1 MEWKKERVLVVGAG
15 ISGIAAAKLLKKFGA
30 EVSLSD
36 AKKREDISFDL
47 SELEKAGVGLE
58 LGPQTEALLE
68 GITRVLVSPAVPVK
82 IPLIQA
88 AYKRGIRVES
98 EIEFAYEL
106 AEAPI
111 YAVTGTNGKTTTT
124 TLLGLLMETVYPVVG
139 VGGNIGVPFCEEV
152 LRAGKKGCTV
162 AEISSYQLEA
172 TEHFRPKAA
181 AILNVTPDHVV
192 RHGSLEVYQQ
202 MKEKIFAQQTK
213 DDFVVLNYD
222 NEPTR
227 SMADRAPSTV
237 CFFSRLEKLE
247 QGAFVE
253 NGELVMRWNGVTH
266 RILPVNELKIKGGHN
281 VENALAACAVAFLAG
296 AKPERMAEVLRSF
309 EGVEHRIE
317 PVTEVDEVM
326 YYNDSKAT
334 NTDSAIKA
342 LESFPDGH
350 VILIAGG
357 DDKMT
362 DLTEFMQLVK
372 KNCDAVILVGDAA
385 ARFKE
390 AALSNG
396 IEAEKL
402 YEAGYSM
409 EKAVDI
415 AHKIARPPQTDL
427 LAPACASF
435 DMFTG
440 FEERGRVFKE
450 LVRRLKK

>member
-1 MEWKKERVLVVGAG
+1 MDWKKERVLVVGAG
-15 ISGIAAAKLLKKFGA
+15 ISGIAAAKMLKGFGA

-36 AKKREDISFDL
+36 AKKKEEISFDL
-47 SELEKAGVGLE
+47 TELEKLGVTLK
-58 LGPQTEALLE
+58 LGPQTEALLD
-68 GITRVLVSPAVPVK
+68 GVTRVLVSPAVPVK

-152 LRAGKKGCTV
+152 MRAGKNGCTV

-172 TEHFRPKAA
+172 TEHFHPKAA

-213 DDFVVLNYD
+213 DDFLVLNYD

-227 SMADRAPSTV
+227 SMADRASSTV

-253 NGELVMRWNGVTH
+253 DGTLVMRWKGETH
-266 RILPVNELKIKGGHN
+266 KILPVKELKIKGGHN

-296 AKPERMAEVLRSF
+296 AKPERMAEVLRNF

-317 PVTEVDEVM
+317 PVDAVDDVM
-326 YYNDSKAT
+326 YFNDSKAT
-334 NTDSAIKA
+334 NTDSSIKA
-342 LESFPDGH
+342 LESFPEGH
-350 VILIAGG
+350 VVLIAGG

-372 KNCDAVILVGDAA
+372 KNCDALILVGDAA

-390 AALSNG
+390 AAIANG
-396 IEAEKL
+396 FESGKI

-415 AHKIARPPQTDL
+415 AHKIARPPQTVL
-427 LAPACASF
+427 LSPACASF
-435 DMFTG
+435 DMFSG
-440 FEERGRVFKE
+440 FEERGRVFKD
-450 LVRRLKK
+450 LVRQLIK